1 MRCEL
6 AQTGFRTLNQL
17 VLPAV
22 RAGLGSPLPVGLGLV
37 VLETTGRRS
46 GLTRSVPV
54 VAVRVGKR
62 VTVSTVRSDSQWLA
76 NLEADPAGAVWQR
89 GVRRGGTARGQ
100 RGALNLITLDEV
112 S

>member
-1 MRCEL
+1 M
-6 AQTGFRTLNQL
+6 
-17 VLPAV
+17 
-22 RAGLGSPLPVGLGLV
+22 PVGLGLV

-54 VAVRVGKR
+54 VAVRAGKR

-89 GVRRGGTARGQ
+89 GVRRGVTARAAWRPEPDHPRRSVLNPAGQ
-100 RGALNLITLDEV
+100 AVIGQMRNFWPVACLA
-112 S
+112 